1 MKNTVFSIL
10 MMIFANLSVCEL
22 KAGEGQKLVQQNNVT
37 PTNRILITQCHNS
50 QHEALVESA
59 KPKKKKRGNGD
70 KIIQGILIVGLLLML
85 TFGGKQ

>member
-1 MKNTVFSIL
+1 MKNTVLSIL
-10 MMIFANLSVCEL
+10 LMIFVNLSVCEL

-37 PTNRILITQCHNS
+37 STNTVLTTQS
-50 QHEALVESA
+50 QYSQQEALADSP

-70 KIIQGILIVGLLLML
+70 MIIQGVLVLGILLML

>member
-10 MMIFANLSVCEL
+10 LMMFANLSVCEL

-37 PTNRILITQCHNS
+37 SSNTVLTTQRQYS
-50 QHEALVESA
+50 RQATVIESP
-59 KPKKKKRGNGD
+59 KRKKKKRGNGD
-70 KIIQGILIVGLLLML
+70 KIIQGILVIGILLML

>member
-10 MMIFANLSVCEL
+10 LMIFANLSVCEL

-37 PTNRILITQCHNS
+37 SSNTVLTTQRQYS
-50 QHEALVESA
+50 QQATVIESP

-70 KIIQGILIVGLLLML
+70 KIIQGVLVLGILLML

>member
-10 MMIFANLSVCEL
+10 VMIFANLTVCEL
-22 KAGEGQKLVQQNNVT
+22 EPGQGQKLVQQNNVT
-37 PTNRILITQCHNS
+37 STNTILVTQCHNS

-59 KPKKKKRGNGD
+59 KPKKKKRGNGE
-70 KIIQGILIVGLLLML
+70 KIIQGILVVGLLLML

>member
-1 MKNTVFSIL
+1 
-10 MMIFANLSVCEL
+10 
-22 KAGEGQKLVQQNNVT
+22 
-37 PTNRILITQCHNS
+37 
-50 QHEALVESA
+50 LVESA

>member
-10 MMIFANLSVCEL
+10 LMIFANLSVCEL

-37 PTNRILITQCHNS
+37 STNTVLTTQS
-50 QHEALVESA
+50 QYSQQESLA
-59 KPKKKKRGNGD
+59 ESPKPKKKKRGNGD
-70 KIIQGILIVGLLLML
+70 RIILVLGILLML

>member
-22 KAGEGQKLVQQNNVT
+22 KAGEGQKLVQENNVT
-37 PTNRILITQCHNS
+37 STNKVLTTQSHYS
-50 QHEALVESA
+50 HQATMIESP

-70 KIIQGILIVGLLLML
+70 KIIQGILVVGILLML
-85 TFGGKQ
+85 TFSGKQ

>member
-10 MMIFANLSVCEL
+10 LMIFANLSVCEL
-22 KAGEGQKLVQQNNVT
+22 TAGEGQKLVQQYNFTSMNTVLT
-37 PTNRILITQCHNS
+37 AQS
-50 QHEALVESA
+50 QYSHQTTVIESP

-70 KIIQGILIVGLLLML
+70 KIIQGILVLGILLML